1 MQLPVRSHI
10 SRRRRR
16 GQGLV
21 EWGLGISL
29 IAIIAAAALS
39 TMGQR
44 VSGMLSGIVSST
56 DAAAGRSDTGEVL
69 SSTDDGGG
77 VGATSRK
84 QS

>member
-1 MQLPVRSHI
+1 M
-10 SRRRRR
+10 
-16 GQGLV
+16 